1 MSEAIIEKKITD
13 ETVVPNAPVETALP
27 DVPPATGAAAPAVAA
42 PAAPA
47 TDRPA
52 GDHRGGPGGGR
63 GGMGGRGGGRGRGP
77 GGNRGPRRDENKS
90 DLLEKVVFIN
100 RCAKVVKGGR
110 RFSFSALL
118 VVGDRKGKVGVGFG
132 KANEVTEA
140 IRKATDA
147 ARKHLEPVSLRG
159 PTIPHEVM
167 GQFGGGRVLL
177 RPASPG
183 TGLIAGGGVR
193 AVVEAAGIKDL
204 LAKSLGSG
212 NPANVVKAT
221 LDALKQLRLKENIFQ
236 LRGKT
241 IKVAA
246 PADAATKVESKNEA
260 SAEIAKGGKSKAKGA
275 KAEKPAPEKAA
286 PEKAAKVEKAGESDP
301 ALAS

>member
-1 MSEAIIEKKITD
+1 MPPKTDPLIEEKIAE
-13 ETVVPNAPVETALP
+13 ETVTTEPIVEVA
-27 DVPPATGAAAPAVAA
+27 AAAPEVAA
-42 PAAPA
+42 VVAPA
-47 TDRPA
+47 PGAPTEQRG
-52 GDHRGGPGGGR
+52 GDHRGGPRGGGGGGR
-63 GGMGGRGGGRGRGP
+63 GRGRGP
-77 GGNRGPRRDENKS
+77 GGNRGPRNRGDEPKS

-159 PTIPHEVM
+159 NTIPHEVL
-167 GQFGGGRVLL
+167 GQFGGGRVFL

-221 LDALKQLRLKENIFQ
+221 LDALKQLRPKETIFQ

-241 IKVAA
+241 VKTAAA
-246 PADAATKVESKNEA
+246 PAATETKEA
-260 SAEIAKGGKSKAKGA
+260 SEAPKAAKAKGK
-275 KAEKPAPEKAA
+275 KADKGDKA
-286 PEKAAKVEKAGESDP
+286 DP

>member
-1 MSEAIIEKKITD
+1 M
-13 ETVVPNAPVETALP
+13 
-27 DVPPATGAAAPAVAA
+27 PPATEEITAPAPAAETSHEIAKAVPAPDTEAAPATPA
-42 PAAPA
+42 PAAP
-47 TDRPA
+47 THDR
-52 GDHRGGPGGGR
+52 GGRGGGPGGGR
-63 GGMGGRGGGRGRGP
+63 GRGGPGGGRGRGP
-77 GGNRGPRRDENKS
+77 GGNRGPRNRGDEPKS

-118 VVGDRKGKVGVGFG
+118 VVGDRKGRVGVGFG
-132 KANEVTEA
+132 KANEVVEA
-140 IRKATDA
+140 IRKATEA
-147 ARKHLEPVSLRG
+147 ARKHLEPIALREN
-159 PTIPHEVM
+159 TIPHEVI

-193 AVVEAAGIKDL
+193 AVVEAVGIKDL

-221 LDALKQLRLKENIFQ
+221 LDALKQLRLKDSIFQ

-241 IKVAA
+241 VKTTA
-246 PADAATKVESKNEA
+246 PAATTGETPAEQ
-260 SAEIAKGGKSKAKGA
+260 SAKLAKGKGKSKAA
-275 KAEKPAPEKAA
+275 KAEPTADS
-286 PEKAAKVEKAGESDP
+286 GP

>member
-1 MSEAIIEKKITD
+1 MSPKPDPIIEEKLAEEAAIT
-13 ETVVPNAPVETALP
+13 EPIAEVAEVAAVVP
-27 DVPPATGAAAPAVAA
+27 AA
-42 PAAPA
+42 PAAHG
-47 TDRPA
+47 TERG
-52 GDHRGGPGGGR
+52 GDHRGGPRGGGQ
-63 GGMGGRGGGRGRGP
+63 GGQGGRGRGRGP

-241 IKVAA
+241 IKVVVPDGAA
-246 PADAATKVESKNEA
+246 PVEAK
-260 SAEIAKGGKSKAKGA
+260 AEGAEQPAKSGKGKTKGA
-275 KAEKPAPEKAA
+275 KSEKAPKAEKTD
-286 PEKAAKVEKAGESDP
+286 ESNP